1 MKEKEFS
8 TEDTYKLTIETG
20 LADEDNRPNGGRKD
34 KEGDNSTP
42 PANPAIHRHPGEERK
57 KQPQDNK
64 PQDRQN
70 KEKTREKA
78 TASTAKKGNKDNRNE
93 DNAFFSATTLKK
105 VLGGDILS
113 TATVRKQ
120 IGLITLIVGF
130 IIIHVAVRYSC
141 QQKLIEIDKLQ
152 KELLDVR
159 YKSLSSNSLITE
171 KSRESNVLKFLREN
185 NDSTLKMPSQP
196 PYIIN
201 VPSE

>member
-1 MKEKEFS
+1 MKEKEIS
-8 TEDTYKLTIETG
+8 IEDTYKLTIETG
-20 LADEDNRPNGGRKD
+20 LDDEDNRQDEGRKN
-34 KEGDNSTP
+34 KEGSSPTS
-42 PANPAIHRHPGEERK
+42 PASPASSRNPREERK
-57 KQPQDNK
+57 ELSLDNK

-70 KEKTREKA
+70 KEKTREKT
-78 TASTAKKGNKDNRNE
+78 TASTAKKGNRANRNE
-93 DNAFFSATTLKK
+93 DKAFFSATTLKK

-113 TATVRKQ
+113 TTTVRKQ
-120 IGLITLIVGF
+120 IGLISLIVGF

-201 VPSE
+201 VPAE